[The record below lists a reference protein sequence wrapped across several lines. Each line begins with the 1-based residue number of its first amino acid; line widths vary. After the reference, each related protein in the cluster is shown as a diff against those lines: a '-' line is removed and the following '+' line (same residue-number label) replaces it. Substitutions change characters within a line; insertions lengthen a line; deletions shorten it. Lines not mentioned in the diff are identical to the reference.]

1 MLTVLSTALQEGVFV
16 NLRQLKSLSLSGNVI
31 TSVEPTV
38 FDESAN
44 LSSLS
49 TIDLSHNFITE
60 LEPWPFVRARH
71 RPTTVSL
78 RNNRITNFTNTLR
91 WILNCNSLMHYQR
104 ISLDLTYNDIKH
116 IADIIDGWNI
126 DGMTSRCCCCC

>member
-1 MLTVLSTALQEGVFV
+1 LFCQLQEGVFV

-31 TSVEPTV
+31 TSVEPKV

-44 LSSLS
+44 LSSLV

-60 LEPWPFVRARH
+60 LEPWPFVRAQY

-78 RNNRITNFTNTLR
+78 RNNRVTNFTNSLQ

-126 DGMTSRCCCCC
+126 DGMTSRGC